1 MKRLATLAIAFLATP
16 TFTQEPRPNRLDAL
30 DAVSDTLA
38 TVDGDVELFVEAATA
53 ANQSQTLAAFADLAE
68 GSTANSAEIQ
78 SGYETVENYG
88 SRVRIVLARAARTA
102 RDNGL
107 EPVAQQLHR
116 GMSCLELRDTADSEI
131 ALIRQKDLTSIT
143 KVASA
148 LDRCLCLHRVH
159 LEQYAGVRKRDRRT
173 MDDRGIR
180 SATVERIAK
189 RPRDAIRLALFNLRE
204 AVNTAQEEIVAGY
217 NQVDFDAGPSAAPP
231 PDPESPAVPT
241 LKLNRAKT
249 DQFEVSIAYDAIDPT
264 SELTHLPL
272 VLRGLPENEPPYV
285 TFVNGKPVEWI
296 PIEYFNARWRV
307 DYILLSEH
315 FEVGTN
321 TFTVQAGQQAKDL
334 HVEVE

>member
-16 TFTQEPRPNRLDAL
+16 TFAQESRPNRLDAL
-30 DAVSDTLA
+30 DAVSDILS
-38 TVDGDVELFVEAATA
+38 TVDSDVELFVEAATA

-88 SRVRIVLARAARTA
+88 SRVRIALARAARTA
-102 RDNGL
+102 RDSGL

-116 GMSCLELRDTADSEI
+116 AMSCLELRDTADSEI

-159 LEQYAGVRKRDRRT
+159 LEQYTAIRKRDRRA
-173 MDDRGIR
+173 MDDGGIR
-180 SATVERIAK
+180 SAAVERVAK

-204 AVNTAQEEIVAGY
+204 AVNAAQDEIVGGY
-217 NQVDFDAGPSAAPP
+217 SEVDFDTGASAAPT
-231 PDPESPAVPT
+231 PDPEPRDVPT
-241 LKLNRAKT
+241 LKLNRAKRV
-249 DQFEVSIAYDAIDPT
+249 QFEVSIAYDAIDPT
-264 SELTHLPL
+264 GELTHLPL
-272 VLRGLPENEPPYV
+272 TLRGLPENEPPYV
-285 TFVNGKPVEWI
+285 TFVNGQPVDWI

-307 DYILLSEH
+307 DYSVLSEY
-315 FEVGTN
+315 FDVGRN
-321 TFTVQAGQQAKDL
+321 TFTVQAGQHAVDL
-334 HVEVE
+334 QVEVE